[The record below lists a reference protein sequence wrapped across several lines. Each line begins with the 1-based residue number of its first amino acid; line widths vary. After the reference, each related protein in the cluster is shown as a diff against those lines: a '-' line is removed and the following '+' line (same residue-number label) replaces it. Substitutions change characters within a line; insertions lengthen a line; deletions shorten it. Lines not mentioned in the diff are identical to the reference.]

1 MGGDSAGS
9 LLEENNCAYTIL
21 LWIMKHPFS
30 PFRSPIFAHPFFPA
44 HPVENTVLH
53 SFLRFSMFRRP
64 SLCPYHT
71 SDRSVPP
78 FFVRSRCSS
87 CLKHALAVCA
97 YKPHIR
103 SRTPFHTLF
112 YAFQC
117 SRRPS
122 LCSYH
127 TSGRSVSPFF
137 VHSRRSSCLK
147 HAYAVCAYKPH
158 IRSRTP
164 FHTLFYAFQCS
175 RRPSPP
181 AVPHVRYKRSV
192 LPCLCSPG
200 VRLARPTKC
209 TDTRFAHFPLYF
221 LYFLFC
227 FCVRSGFLLTRQ
239 PLST

>member
-21 LWIMKHPFS
+21 LWIMKHPFC

-87 CLKHALAVCA
+87 CLKHAL
-97 YKPHIR
+97 
-103 SRTPFHTLF
+103 
-112 YAFQC
+112 
-117 SRRPS
+117 
-122 LCSYH
+122 
-127 TSGRSVSPFF
+127 
-137 VHSRRSSCLK
+137 
-147 HAYAVCAYKPH
+147 AVCAYKPH